1 MMKAFRIVKLIGVRG
16 LLFAGVILLFSCS
29 KKIVFSD
36 YKPLQGSKW
45 HQDSI
50 LRFDMTVPD
59 STKIY
64 NLFLNVRNEGR
75 YPYSNLWLFVK
86 ITPPKGKVLNDTI
99 ELSLADPEG
108 KWLGYG
114 LGDLYDLKYPYKQA
128 TFFPQAGYYR
138 FEVRQG
144 MRSEDGFLKG
154 IHDFGF
160 TLEKSN

>member
-1 MMKAFRIVKLIGVRG
+1 MTANKKILPIKFAG
-16 LLFAGVILLFSCS
+16 LLFVGLMVLLSCN
-29 KKIVFSD
+29 KKSVFSD
-36 YKPLQGSKW
+36 YRALKGSKW
-45 HQDSI
+45 PQDSI

-86 ITPPKGKVLNDTI
+86 ITPPKGQVINDTI
-99 ELSLADPEG
+99 ELSLANPEG

-114 LGDLYDLKYPYKQA
+114 LGDLYDMKYPYKQA
-128 TFFPQAGYYR
+128 TFFPIAGYYR

-144 MRSEDGFLKG
+144 MRTEDGVLKG
-154 IHDFGF
+154 IHDFGI
-160 TLEKSN
+160 TLDRSN

>member
-1 MMKAFRIVKLIGVRG
+1 MSQPRIFLPIKAAG
-16 LLFAGVILLFSCS
+16 LLIIGVILLFSCNNKLVYS
-29 KKIVFSD
+29 N
-36 YKPLQGSKW
+36 YRALQGSKW

-59 STKIY
+59 STKLY

-75 YPYSNLWLFVK
+75 YGFSNLWLFVK
-86 ITPPKGKVLNDTI
+86 IIPPKGQVINDTI
-99 ELSLADPEG
+99 ELLLANPDG

-114 LGDLYDLKYPYKQA
+114 LGDLYDMKYPYKQT
-128 TFFPQAGYYR
+128 TFFPAAGYYR

-144 MRSEDGFLKG
+144 MRNEDGILKG
-154 IHDFGF
+154 IRDFGI